1 MSFKGDLIFDFF
13 DVRGNR
19 LDNRLDLHLRHTVL
33 MSAQHSKKNFDGKK
47 TLEFKGLE
55 GTPSG
60 RFLVQAFPV
69 HYRPVGRFIPLLD
82 GQSARHAFTFP
93 VDPHRVTN
101 VRWPAFTQLPE
112 SLRALLDN
120 SLVQDLEDFQGSE
133 LFEQLKKDRLQAA
146 GLLNIHAKMRA
157 VTFGNDKSVAD
168 FLTGLTRVRGDRIF
182 ATVAKELR
190 DAVKN
195 STSAGLFH
203 KVSDALH
210 TPPPDY
216 ERVDSY
222 KTTEHYGN
230 LQLTFFQKKG
240 TLEFLLDS
248 DLDDARGIEHIFQV
262 LSHALT
268 SGATHP
274 YDIHQILLAHH
285 KIDPGYELIV

>member
-1 MSFKGDLIFDFF
+1 MSFKGDLIFDFL
-13 DVRGNR
+13 DARGNR
-19 LDNRLDLHLRHTVL
+19 LDNRLDVHLRHTVL

-47 TLEFKGLE
+47 VLEFKDLE
-55 GTPSG
+55 STPGG

-69 HYRPVGRFIPLLD
+69 HYRPVGRFVPILD
-82 GQSARHAFTFP
+82 GQSVRHGFTFP
-93 VDPHRVTN
+93 VDPRRVTN
-101 VRWPAFTQLPE
+101 VRWPAFTQLPD

-120 SLVQDLEDFQGSE
+120 SFVQDMEDFQGGE

-157 VTFGNDKSVAD
+157 VKFGSGKSVAE

-182 ATVAKELR
+182 ANVTKELR

-195 STSAGLFH
+195 SGSADLFH

-210 TPPPDY
+210 TPPPGY

-230 LQLTFFQKKG
+230 LQLTFFRKLD
-240 TLEFLLDS
+240 TLEFLVDS
-248 DLDDARGIEHIFQV
+248 DLDDAQGIEHVFQV

-268 SGATHP
+268 NGATHP

-285 KIDPGYELIV
+285 GIDPGYELIV

>member
-19 LDNRLDLHLRHTVL
+19 LNNRLDVHLRHTVL
-33 MSAQHSKKNFDGKK
+33 SSQFSQKNFDGKK

-55 GTPSG
+55 STPSG

-69 HYRPVGRFIPLLD
+69 HYRPVGRFVPILD
-82 GQSARHAFTFP
+82 GQSVRHGLTFP

-101 VRWPAFTQLPE
+101 VRWPAFTQLPD
-112 SLRALLDN
+112 SLRTLLDN
-120 SLVQDLEDFQGSE
+120 SLVQDLEDFQGGE

-157 VTFGNDKSVAD
+157 VKFGNDKSVAD

-182 ATVAKELR
+182 ANVAKELR

-195 STSAGLFH
+195 SVSANLFR

-210 TPPPDY
+210 TPPPAY

-222 KTTEHYGN
+222 KTSEHYGN
-230 LQLTFFQKKG
+230 LQLTFFRKLG
-240 TLEFLLDS
+240 TLDYLVDS
-248 DLDDARGIEHIFQV
+248 DLDDAQGIEHVFQV
-262 LSHALT
+262 LSHAL
-268 SGATHP
+268 SGGTTHP
-274 YDIHQILLAHH
+274 YDIHQILLAHYG
-285 KIDPGYELIV
+285 IDPGYELIV